1 MNNSNM
7 NNTNNVMIESDK
19 LINDGLIKLG
29 KL

>member
-7 NNTNNVMIESDK
+7 NNTNNIMIESDK

>member
-7 NNTNNVMIESDK
+7 NNTNNVMIESDN

-29 KL
+29 KM